1 MATLASTTS
10 RAAPAPQRDR
20 ARSQA
25 FRYALR
31 ELRGGLRGF
40 YVFVACIA
48 LGVFAIAG
56 VGALSASLTDSLER
70 EGRTLLGGDISF
82 SLIQRG
88 ANPVWNAT
96 TDVDAMNTT
105 AILIA

>member
-1 MATLASTTS
+1 MTAPTTERS
-10 RAAPAPQRDR
+10 RSSQRRDR
-20 ARSQA
+20 ASSQA

-56 VGALSASLTDSLER
+56 VGALSASLSDSLER
-70 EGRTLLGGDISF
+70 ERE
-82 SLIQRG
+82 G
-88 ANPVWNAT
+88 A
-96 TDVDAMNTT
+96 DF
-105 AILIA
+105 